1 MRSTKRKNSVGA
13 LSATLFGCFALI
25 VYCQLAYARVSTPMD
40 GEPLMQANERSVY
53 GAIPEELRQSL
64 IARLSLLIKYRAS
77 GQWANLYDL
86 LATSSIKGRSRTQL
100 AEDYRRYPGVA
111 GTGHALVSFLPKTT
125 EPNSTDQEWTI
136 YGCAKLKGVKVK
148 VVAFIVASRE
158 GSDWHFSDV
167 DMLVPRDT
175 NFRSCSY
182 GSQAAQKRR
191 TR

>member
-1 MRSTKRKNSVGA
+1 MISTKRKNRVST

-25 VYCQLAYARVSTPMD
+25 IYYQLAYARVTTVMVD
-40 GEPLMQANERSVY
+40 EPLIQTNERSVY
-53 GAIPEELRQSL
+53 GAIPEALRQSL
-64 IARLSLLIKYRAS
+64 IERLNLLIKYRAS

-125 EPNSTDQEWTI
+125 ESNSTDEWTI

-148 VVAFIVASRE
+148 VDAFIIASQE
-158 GSDWHFSDV
+158 GGDWHFSDI

-175 NFRSCSY
+175 NFRPCGY
-182 GSQAAQKRR
+182 GSQGAQKRR